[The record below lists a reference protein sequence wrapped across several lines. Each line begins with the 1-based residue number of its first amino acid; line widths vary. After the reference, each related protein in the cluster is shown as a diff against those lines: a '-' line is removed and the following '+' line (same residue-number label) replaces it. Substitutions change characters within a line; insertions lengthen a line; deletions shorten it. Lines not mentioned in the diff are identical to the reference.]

1 MRQKC
6 SSTEQGGL
14 LPIFSKTEK
23 QQEQQEQEQQ
33 RCPPASHLPFQP
45 ITALAHQY
53 QMKDMLS
60 GFPPALGLLKENWKT
75 MFHLGF
81 STALPAARPQQ
92 CRALEPG

>member
-45 ITALAHQY
+45 ITALA
-53 QMKDMLS
+53 
-60 GFPPALGLLKENWKT
+60 ALCSVELCHPQPLVLHITLKPT
-75 MFHLGF
+75 LHI
-81 STALPAARPQQ
+81 STR
-92 CRALEPG
+92 